1 MIKDFGE
8 KIGGARKDLWKER
21 GLMVEDLEEM
31 TSAEKDKYVKKDC
44 VWPKADM
51 KALVA
56 AGEPRFVVYFKNEVR
71 KWVHPK
77 PYQGYASA
85 EAYVE
90 GVRKIKE
97 LTDSLKREE
106 DIPAFI
112 DDLTSMI
119 LCETRRYRY
128 NYRDDYSGIIKG
140 QSVLNYKNAL
150 KLKQLKEKMLKD
162 RFAMTEEEILN
173 HEYPLIYIDG
183 KTFSIEEE
191 RGKKYVVQNYP
202 NGKLFFYPKEGIVLK
217 EKTWNILVAHQIF
230 YSDESKEACVQ
241 EQKRIFSNFEKNK
254 TKKAKERK
262 KTPWIP
268 PQFAVLNRTGTDF
281 RHDRHILGT
290 EYEEIFHIRGGQF
303 GNWASEKERQT
314 FLDVAYDS
322 FYDMAQAIGIQTA
335 DISLPYLVSSEGSA
349 GLAIA
354 FGARGHGNA
363 LAHYEETYEIIN
375 LTKLRGAGSLAHEW
389 GHALDHMLGQFY
401 ASISK
406 MATEINSKNIPK
418 SLTDVMDAIKY
429 TKDKKGIS
437 EYYKGSIKFDS
448 CTTKAGHGYW
458 NSNCELFARAFAC
471 YVKDRLSGV
480 NDYLCGHA
488 DTVYKKDDDGNI
500 IYAFPRGEERKYI
513 NEKFDL
519 LFKDLIKDGVFKPY
533 KAPKAKVSVSTIKTP
548 TIEGMAI
555 EIPSYNEG
563 ANGQL
568 SFF

>member
-31 TSAEKDKYVKKDC
+31 TSNEKDKYVKKDC

-51 KALVA
+51 KALVV

-106 DIPAFI
+106 DIPTFI
-112 DDLTSMI
+112 KDLTS
-119 LCETRRYRY
+119 LVLYETRRHRY
-128 NYRDDYSGIIKG
+128 DYQGNYRGIIKG
-140 QSVLNYKNAL
+140 QSILNYESSL
-150 KLKQLKEKMLKD
+150 KLKRLKEKMYKD
-162 RFAMTEEEILN
+162 RFEMTEEEIMN
-173 HEYPLIYIDG
+173 YEYPLLYVDGTALSVEEEYG
-183 KTFSIEEE
+183 KT
-191 RGKKYVVQNYP
+191 YVVKNIT
-202 NGKLFFYPKEGIVLK
+202 NGKIFFHPANNIVPKEHDWIVLIRNNIVFSNEDK
-217 EKTWNILVAHQIF
+217 ELCI
-230 YSDESKEACVQ
+230 Q
-241 EQKRIFSNFEKNK
+241 EQKRLFASSENKGTEKSK
-254 TKKAKERK
+254 SRK
-262 KTPWIP
+262 KTAWIP
-268 PQFAVLNRTGTDF
+268 PQFAVLNRTGDDF
-281 RHDRHILGT
+281 RHDRHIIGKDFM
-290 EYEEIFHIRGGQF
+290 EAFHVRGGEF
-303 GNWASEKERQT
+303 GNWLNDKECQT
-314 FLDVAYDS
+314 SLDMAYDA
-322 FYDMAQAIGIQTA
+322 FYDMAQAIGIQA
-335 DISLPYLVSSEGSA
+335 SDISLPHLSSK

-354 FGARGHGNA
+354 FGARGRGNA
-363 LAHYEETYEIIN
+363 LAHYEPTYEVIN

-389 GHALDHMLGQFY
+389 GHALDHMIGKLY
-401 ASISK
+401 TSTSVL
-406 MATEINSKNIPK
+406 ATETFSDDIPK
-418 SLTDVMDAIKY
+418 SFRDIMRAIKY
-429 TKDKKGIS
+429 AGKNSLSK
-437 EYYKGSIKFDS
+437 YYTDSVKYGSYTSKS
-448 CTTKAGHGYW
+448 GHGYW
-458 NSNCELFARAFAC
+458 SSDCELFARAFAC
-471 YVKDRLSGV
+471 YVKDRLSGE

-488 DTVYKKDDDGNI
+488 EANYGKDDDGNN

-519 LFKDLIKDGVFKPY
+519 FFKDMINKDVFKPY
-533 KAPKAKVSVSTIKTP
+533 KAPKTKVSVSTIKTP

-555 EIPSYNEG
+555 EIPSYNES